1 MQDNRW
7 DSPCYQTVD
16 LDEAIEQEE
25 LYKACH
31 VSEGSWNFHAT
42 LLSAE
47 TDTLDLTEATKI
59 PEESKRTDVPVK
71 EIFDIVNNFH
81 LPEIPMVI
89 SLIKILKMLRN
100 GEKEESSS
108 IGPLVEFRNAE
119 VVVGTRRPW
128 VDVAESLAIKKLNN
142 ELNTTISKL
151 KEFIKS
157 LSIKVD
163 NGAKVKVSNIRGR
176 DLSEFQDELFSEE
189 YVGQLSANDLYK
201 AWELAVAANVEIDG
215 DLDSIHFD
223 SGSTPNLDGPVV
235 SIGGP
240 LPNFYTRRVMYD
252 EEFDLKYRFDLNPD
266 NVEEDLSEVP
276 PNELR
281 SKGLKDQE
289 DFSSRPEWKIVDK
302 SGDIPKIENAP
313 TKPKRSD
320 DRWYRDY
327 FTVFRVPNPYQDSER
342 ESSQKRSLV
351 CAGCHGLGTRT
362 AVESVID
369 GTVREKIDERGLSD
383 GSFQLLGRV
392 KRQNDG
398 SVSYTIP
405 EAHVVG
411 LSCGSVG
418 SGGQQ
423 F

>member
-16 LDEAIEQEE
+16 LDKVIEQGE

-47 TDTLDLTEATKI
+47 TNTLDLTEEVKLS
-59 PEESKRTDVPVK
+59 EESKRTDVPVK
-71 EIFDIVNNFH
+71 EIFDIVDN
-81 LPEIPMVI
+81 LPLPKI
-89 SLIKILKMLRN
+89 SIGIGLIKVLKILRN
-100 GEKEESSS
+100 SKEKESSS
-108 IGPLVEFRNAE
+108 IGPLVGFRNAE

-128 VDVAESLAIKKLNN
+128 VDGAESLATKKLNN
-142 ELNTTISKL
+142 ELSTIIPKL
-151 KEFIKS
+151 KKLTKN
-157 LSIKVD
+157 LSIKS
-163 NGAKVKVSNIRGR
+163 NNRAKVKASNIRER

-189 YVGQLSANDLYK
+189 YVGQLSTNDLYK

-215 DLDSIHFD
+215 ELDSIHFD

-289 DFSSRPEWKIVDK
+289 DFSSRPEWKIIDK
-302 SGDIPKIENAP
+302 FGDIPRIENAP

-320 DRWYRDY
+320 DRWCRDY

-369 GTVREKIDERGLSD
+369 GTVREKIDEQELSD

-392 KRQNDG
+392 KRENDG

-405 EAHVVG
+405 ETHVVG